1 MRTKKKV
8 MKRITL
14 DVFFAV
20 QDLQPDYGL
29 TSEVEEIMDRVGKEV
44 SPLLHQMLIEQM
56 LGFHEDMQIEMA
68 ENLEEFA
75 CLHEVHFTGCADV
88 DYVLAQCYG
97 WIAAELGL

>member
-29 TSEVEEIMDRVGKEV
+29 TSEVEEIMNRVGKEV
-44 SPLLHQMLIEQM
+44 SPLLHQMLIEQL

>member
-29 TSEVEEIMDRVGKEV
+29 TSEVEEIMNRVGKEV
-44 SPLLHQMLIEQM
+44 SPLLHQMLIQQL

-68 ENLEEFA
+68 ENLEEFVS
-75 CLHEVHFTGCADV
+75 LHEVHFTGCADV

>member
-29 TSEVEEIMDRVGKEV
+29 TSEVEEIMNRVGKEV
-44 SPLLHQMLIEQM
+44 SPLLHQMLIEQL

-68 ENLEEFA
+68 ENLEEFVS
-75 CLHEVHFTGCADV
+75 LHEVHFTGCADV

>member
-44 SPLLHQMLIEQM
+44 SPLLLDMLIQQL

>member
-29 TSEVEEIMDRVGKEV
+29 TSEVEEIMNRVGREV
-44 SPLLHQMLIEQM
+44 SPLLHQMLIEQL

>member
-1 MRTKKKV
+1 M
-8 MKRITL
+8 
-14 DVFFAV
+14 FFAV
-20 QDLQPDYGL
+20 QDLKPDYGL
-29 TSEVEEIMDRVGKEV
+29 ESEVEEIMDRVGKEV
-44 SPLLHQMLIEQM
+44 SPLLHQMLIEQL

>member
-44 SPLLHQMLIEQM
+44 SPLLHQMLIQQL